1 MNRDFWRDAAD
12 GIRDILPPAI
22 AAIPIGLLCGALGA
36 AKGLSPAEMAL
47 MSMLVFAGGSQFAAI
62 DLWAWPVPIATLVV
76 STLLVN
82 SRHILMSLSLARR
95 TGGFTWTQRL
105 LGYAVMADENW
116 AMAERRAASAGH
128 LTPAYF
134 LVMGA
139 FFWLNW
145 VVWATLG
152 AVVGAVIGDPS
163 RIGADFAFTALFI
176 GLIVGFWRGHRST
189 ATIGASLV
197 AAALAYR
204 FIGPPWHVA
213 AGALAG
219 IAAAWATAAPD
230 AMREVEEG
238 A

>member
-1 MNRDFWRDAAD
+1 MTRDLRRDALD

-47 MSMLVFAGGSQFAAI
+47 MCALVFAGGAQFAAI
-62 DLWAWPVPIATLVV
+62 DLWSYPVPVATLVL
-76 STLLVN
+76 STLLIN

-95 TGGFTWTQRL
+95 TGHFTWGQRL
-105 LGYAVMADENW
+105 LGYAVLADENW
-116 AMAERRAASAGH
+116 AMAERRAAGRA

-134 LVMGA
+134 LGMGS
-139 FFWLNW
+139 FFYLNW
-145 VVWATLG
+145 LVWGTLG
-152 AVVGAVIGDPS
+152 AVIGAAIGDPS

-176 GLIVGFWRGHRST
+176 GLVVGFWRGHRST
-189 ATIGASLV
+189 VTIAASLV
-197 AAALAYR
+197 TAALVYHLA
-204 FIGPPWHVA
+204 GPPWHVA

-219 IAAAWATAAPD
+219 IAAAWLAAEPE
-230 AMREVEEG
+230 EVP

>member
-1 MNRDFWRDAAD
+1 MTRSPWRDAAD

-47 MSMLVFAGGSQFAAI
+47 MCALVFAGGAQFAAI
-62 DLWAWPVPIATLVV
+62 DLWSWPVPVATLVV

-95 TGGFTWTQRL
+95 TGGFTWAQRL
-105 LGYAVMADENW
+105 LGYAVLADENW
-116 AMAERRAASAGH
+116 AMAERRAAAGGM
-128 LTPAYF
+128 TPVYF
-134 LVMGA
+134 LAMGG

-145 VVWATLG
+145 VVWGTLG
-152 AVVGAVIGDPS
+152 AAVGAVIGDPS

-176 GLIVGFWRGHRST
+176 GLVAGFWRGHRST
-189 ATIGASLV
+189 VTIGASLV
-197 AAALAYR
+197 VAALVYR
-204 FIGPPWHVA
+204 FAGPPWHVA

-219 IAAAWATAAPD
+219 IAAAWLTAAPE
-230 AMREVEEG
+230 EV
-238 A
+238 AA